1 MSNIF
6 KIYIIISQ
14 KNKKSIKMMF
24 FELINS
30 KKNGGNK

>member
-14 KNKKSIKMMF
+14 KNKKSKKVMF